1 MPLSTR
7 IRRHLQT
14 HIVGYLALFVALGG
28 TALAL
33 PGHKTVKGDDLA
45 DGAVKKRALASA
57 AVVSGKLAGGSV
69 KAEKLAA
76 GAVGN
81 TQLGDDAVDRK
92 KIKAQAVAGSKIADG
107 AVSSAKVEDGTLQA
121 ADFGAGQL
129 SDGFVINSG
138 IGQTFS
144 MPRAGRVYVIATA
157 VTACNATVDPC
168 HYGVLIDSTAVAGA
182 TVTLNE
188 TTTEDQVTM
197 IGVTG
202 QLAAG
207 NHLISLIHDGDLT
220 IGDASVGGIL
230 LQ

>member
-14 HIVGYLALFVALGG
+14 HIVGYLALFVALSG

-33 PGHKTVKGDDLA
+33 PGHKTVKGDDLS
-45 DGAVKKRALASA
+45 DGAVKKRALASG

-92 KIKAQAVAGSKIADG
+92 KIKAQAVAGSKIADS

-157 VTACNATVDPC
+157 VTACNATPC
-168 HYGVLIDSTAVAGA
+168 HYGVLIDSTAVTGA

-188 TTTEDQVTM
+188 TTTEEQVTL
-197 IGVTG
+197 IGLTG

-220 IGDASVGGIL
+220 LGDVSVGGIL